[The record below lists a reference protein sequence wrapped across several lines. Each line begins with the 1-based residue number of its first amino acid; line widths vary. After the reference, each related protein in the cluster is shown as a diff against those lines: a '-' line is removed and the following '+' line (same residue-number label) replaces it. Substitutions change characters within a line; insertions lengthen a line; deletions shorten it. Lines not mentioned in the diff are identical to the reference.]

1 MLLPLN
7 KKNVL
12 RFDNIVYG
20 PVHSRRLGISLGV
33 NLLPAD
39 GKLCSFDCIYCE
51 CGLYSDGRT
60 STPMPTLP
68 EVTLALGKTL
78 ASMADKGEKLDVITF
93 AGHGEPCLNPD
104 FPAIIDATVALRDE
118 FCPDTKIAVLSNSMV
133 LDKEDVFLALKKV
146 DDPIMKLDAA
156 DEVLVNAID
165 RPNVKFD
172 LDHVIAN
179 LERFEGDFIMQT
191 MFLGGA
197 RPDYRKDKAALEG
210 WFDAVRRLHPRQV
223 MVYTLD
229 RPAPVE
235 GLEKFSY
242 ETMRSLLEP
251 LINEG
256 FNIQI
261 N

>member
-1 MLLPLN
+1 M
-7 KKNVL
+7 L

-51 CGLYSDGRT
+51 CGLNKDGRT
-60 STPMPTLP
+60 KTPMPTLS
-68 EVTLALGKTL
+68 EVTLELGKTL
-78 ASMADKGEKLDVITF
+78 SNMARKGEKLDVITF

-104 FPAIIDATVALRDE
+104 FPEIIDATIALRDE
-118 FCPDTKIAVLSNSMV
+118 FCSDTKIAVLSNSLT
-133 LDKEDVFLALKKV
+133 LDRPGVFEALCKV

-156 DEVLVNAID
+156 SEELIQALD

-172 LDHVIAN
+172 LNHVLEN
-179 LERFEGDFIMQT
+179 LERFDGNFIMQT

-197 RPDYRKDKAALEG
+197 RPDYRVDKDALNS

-235 GLEKFSY
+235 GLEKLSID
-242 ETMRSLLEP
+242 TMRSLLEP
-251 LINEG
+251 LIKEG

>member
-1 MLLPLN
+1 M
-7 KKNVL
+7 L

-20 PVHSRRLGISLGV
+20 PVHSRRLGVSLGV

-39 GKLCSFDCIYCE
+39 GKLCNFDCIYCE
-51 CGLYSDGRT
+51 CGLNRDGRT
-60 STPMPTLP
+60 RTPMPTLP

-104 FPAIIDATVALRDE
+104 FPAIIDATIALRDE

>member
-1 MLLPLN
+1 
-7 KKNVL
+7 
-12 RFDNIVYG
+12 
-20 PVHSRRLGISLGV
+20 
-33 NLLPAD
+33 
-39 GKLCSFDCIYCE
+39 
-51 CGLYSDGRT
+51 
-60 STPMPTLP
+60 MPTLP
-68 EVTLALGKTL
+68 EVTLALEKTL
-78 ASMADKGEKLDVITF
+78 ASMAEKGEKLDVITF

-104 FPAIIDATVALRDE
+104 FPAIIDATIALRDD